1 MVIVE
6 SKKEWLSFIAEFEE
20 NNSIVIPI
28 QCDENK
34 HPMNT
39 ELCLFYVKLLDGPLE
54 EYI

>member
-6 SKKEWLSFIAEFEE
+6 SKKEWLSFIADFEE

-34 HPMNT
+34 HQMDT
-39 ELCLFYVKLLDGPLE
+39 DLCLFYIKL
-54 EYI
+54 